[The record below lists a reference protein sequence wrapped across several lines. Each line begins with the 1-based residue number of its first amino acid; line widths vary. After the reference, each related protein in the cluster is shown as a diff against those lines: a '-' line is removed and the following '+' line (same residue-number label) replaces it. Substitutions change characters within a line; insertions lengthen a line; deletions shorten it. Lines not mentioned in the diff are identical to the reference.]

1 MPNIYIDIWNTN
13 ATGVYSG
20 VVAKGNGDSSET
32 SNLDATFLRG
42 LRATNNDGVVQLRLP
57 QQD

>member
-1 MPNIYIDIWNTN
+1 MYIDIWNVN

-20 VVAKGNGDSSET
+20 VVAKGNGDSSDL

-42 LRATNNDGVVQLRLP
+42 LRSTNNDGVVQLRLP
-57 QQD
+57 QRD